1 MEDCVVNLKKLL
13 LLIIVITSIFT
24 SCIFSFGIN
33 AIGNDNR
40 TIRVAYPIQK
50 GLTEIDEQGNYFGY
64 TYEYLL
70 EIAQYTG
77 WNYEFVQVPG
87 EINESITKLM
97 KMLENGEID
106 IMGGMLYNEPMQKI
120 YNYAGNSYGVAN
132 TVLQALYENT
142 DIDNIMS
149 SQDVKKIRIAVIE
162 NSDTR
167 LKELDEYCKMNLMS
181 PELVYCKT
189 SDEQLEVLKSGKAD
203 VLLNVSMNPIEGVRT
218 VAKFSSK
225 PFYFITPKGS
235 TDLTQK
241 LNSAIN
247 NIEQKEPYFSTTL
260 YEKYFT
266 PENNQMF
273 LSDEE
278 TNYIKDTEKLK
289 VGVLLNKP
297 PFQNADKD
305 TGELRGI
312 SIDLL
317 NHICDKTGLE
327 FELVPVKSQEDLEDM
342 AKKHEID
349 IVAGMI
355 YDYEYSREH
364 NIAMSRPF
372 LSTQYT
378 MMINNKLNE
387 NSLNGKRIALAKG
400 IDYYGQFEENIVW
413 YDNLEECIE
422 AVNKGYADY
431 TYGEGYS
438 MQYYM
443 NQPKYKNVRLV
454 PQTYEAK
461 SICFGIIKKDK
472 QELLNIFNKAI
483 ISISSEKMQS
493 IVYQNTTYRQDFS
506 LLYIMQQNPIE
517 TIFIVASLLICIIGF
532 MAFGLHTRTSMNEK
546 ISLELKKHTQLYEM
560 TSEYFF
566 EYDYKQDK
574 LIISMPEKGIETY
587 YGLDKSDKES
597 ENGNIENERDKI
609 RREYNKKFFDVIKSQ
624 ENGTT
629 EMYSIMLDDTFHWI
643 RITSKIIYND
653 RKIPMYVIGKIAN
666 IDSEKEE
673 KNRLLDKVQR
683 DSLTNIYNAA
693 YIRKLTTQN
702 LLNLSTEKNG
712 ALLIIDIDYFK
723 SINDT
728 YGHLVG
734 DKVLIDVAKVLDE
747 SFAKDDIVGRLGGDE
762 FSVYINDIINKE
774 ELINKCNDVYNHIHL
789 IKLPNGESLS
799 ISMGVVITKRGQEY
813 DELYQIA
820 DNALYDSKR
829 QGRNRFKIV

>member
-1 MEDCVVNLKKLL
+1 MATDCVVNLKKLL

-24 SCIFSFGIN
+24 SYIFSFSIN
-33 AIGNDNR
+33 AIGNNNR
-40 TIRVAYPIQK
+40 TIRVAYPVQK
-50 GLTEIDEQGNYFGY
+50 GLTEIDEQGNYSGY

-87 EINESITKLM
+87 DINESITKLM

-106 IMGGMLYNEPMQKI
+106 IMGGMLHNEPLQKM
-120 YNYAGNSYGVAN
+120 YNYAGNSYGIVN

-142 DIDNIMS
+142 EIDNIMS
-149 SQDVKKIRIAVIE
+149 SQNVKKIRIAVIE
-162 NSDTR
+162 NSNTR

-181 PELVYCKT
+181 HELVYCKT
-189 SDEQLEVLKSGKAD
+189 SDEQLEALKNGKAD
-203 VLLNVSMNPIEGVRT
+203 VLLNVSMNPMEGVRT
-218 VAKFSSK
+218 IAKFSPK

-235 TDLTQK
+235 TDLTQR

-247 NIEQKEPYFSTTL
+247 NIEQKDPYFSTTL

-278 TNYIKDTEKLK
+278 TKYIKDTDKLK

-297 PFQNADKD
+297 PFQNIDKD
-305 TGELRGI
+305 TGELKGI

-317 NHICDKTGLE
+317 NHICDLTGLE
-327 FELVPVKSQEDLEDM
+327 FELVSVKSQEDLERM
-342 AKKHEID
+342 TKNHEID

-364 NIAMSRPF
+364 NISMSRPF
-372 LSTQYT
+372 VSTQYA

-387 NSLNGKRIALAKG
+387 NSLDGKRIALTKG
-400 IDYYGQFEENIVW
+400 INYDGNFKEDVVW
-413 YDNLEECIE
+413 YDTLEECIE
-422 AVNKGYADY
+422 AVNKGDVDY

-454 PQTYEAK
+454 PQTYKAQ
-461 SICFGIIKKDK
+461 SICFGITKKDK
-472 QELLNIFNKAI
+472 QELLSIFNKAI

-506 LLYIMQQNPIE
+506 LIYIMQQNPIE
-517 TIFIVASLLICIIGF
+517 TVFIVASLLLCIIGF
-532 MAFGLHTRTSMNEK
+532 MAFGLHTRTTMNEK
-546 ISLELKKHTQLYEM
+546 ISLELKKHVQLYEM
-560 TSEYFF
+560 VSEYFF
-566 EYDYKQDK
+566 EYDYKKDK

-587 YGLDKSDKES
+587 YGVN
-597 ENGNIENERDKI
+597 ENDNITNKKDEI
-609 RREYNKKFFDVIKSQ
+609 RREYNKKFFDIIKSQ

-629 EMYSIMLDDTFHWI
+629 EMYSIMFDDTFHWI

-653 RKIPMYVIGKIAN
+653 RNIPVYVIGKIAN

-693 YIRKLTTQN
+693 YIRKLTTKN

-712 ALLIIDIDYFK
+712 ALLIVDIDYFK

-734 DKVLIDVAKVLDE
+734 DKVLVDVAKVLNE

-762 FSVYINDIINKE
+762 FSVYIKDIINKE
-774 ELINKCNDVYNHIHL
+774 KLINKCNDVYNKIHL
-789 IKLPNGESLS
+789 IKLPNGKSLS

>member
-1 MEDCVVNLKKLL
+1 MNLKKLL

-247 NIEQKEPYFSTTL
+247 NIEQKDPYFSTTL

-609 RREYNKKFFDVIKSQ
+609 RREYNKKFF
-624 ENGTT
+624 
-629 EMYSIMLDDTFHWI
+629 
-643 RITSKIIYND
+643 
-653 RKIPMYVIGKIAN
+653 
-666 IDSEKEE
+666 
-673 KNRLLDKVQR
+673 
-683 DSLTNIYNAA
+683 
-693 YIRKLTTQN
+693 
-702 LLNLSTEKNG
+702 
-712 ALLIIDIDYFK
+712 
-723 SINDT
+723 
-728 YGHLVG
+728 
-734 DKVLIDVAKVLDE
+734 
-747 SFAKDDIVGRLGGDE
+747 
-762 FSVYINDIINKE
+762 
-774 ELINKCNDVYNHIHL
+774 
-789 IKLPNGESLS
+789 
-799 ISMGVVITKRGQEY
+799 
-813 DELYQIA
+813 
-820 DNALYDSKR
+820 
-829 QGRNRFKIV
+829 

>member
-1 MEDCVVNLKKLL
+1 MNLKKLL

-24 SCIFSFGIN
+24 SYIFSFSIN
-33 AIGNDNR
+33 AIGNNNR
-40 TIRVAYPIQK
+40 TIRVAYPVQK
-50 GLTEIDEQGNYFGY
+50 GLTEIDEQGNYSGY

-87 EINESITKLM
+87 DINESITKLM

-106 IMGGMLYNEPMQKI
+106 IMGGMLHNEPLQKM
-120 YNYAGNSYGVAN
+120 YNYAGNSYGIVN

-142 DIDNIMS
+142 EIDNIMS
-149 SQDVKKIRIAVIE
+149 SQNVKKIRIAVIE
-162 NSDTR
+162 NSNTR

-181 PELVYCKT
+181 HELVYCKT
-189 SDEQLEVLKSGKAD
+189 SDEQLEALKNGKAD
-203 VLLNVSMNPIEGVRT
+203 VLLNVSMNPMEGVRT
-218 VAKFSSK
+218 IAKFSPK

-235 TDLTQK
+235 TDLTQR

-247 NIEQKEPYFSTTL
+247 NIEQKDPYFSTTL

-278 TNYIKDTEKLK
+278 TKYIKDTDKLK

-297 PFQNADKD
+297 PFQNIDKD
-305 TGELRGI
+305 TGELKGI

-317 NHICDKTGLE
+317 NHICDLTGLE
-327 FELVPVKSQEDLEDM
+327 FELVSVKSQEDLERM
-342 AKKHEID
+342 TKNHEID

-364 NIAMSRPF
+364 NISMSRPF
-372 LSTQYT
+372 VSTQYA

-387 NSLNGKRIALAKG
+387 NSLDGKRIALTKG
-400 IDYYGQFEENIVW
+400 INYDGNFKEDVVW
-413 YDNLEECIE
+413 YDTLEECIE
-422 AVNKGYADY
+422 AVNKGDVDY

-454 PQTYEAK
+454 PQTYKAQ
-461 SICFGIIKKDK
+461 SICFGITKKDK
-472 QELLNIFNKAI
+472 QELLSIFNKAI

-506 LLYIMQQNPIE
+506 LIYIMQQNPIE
-517 TIFIVASLLICIIGF
+517 TVFIVASLLLCIIGF
-532 MAFGLHTRTSMNEK
+532 MAFGLHTRTTMNEK
-546 ISLELKKHTQLYEM
+546 ISLELKKHVQLYEM
-560 TSEYFF
+560 VSEYFF
-566 EYDYKQDK
+566 EYDYKKDK

-587 YGLDKSDKES
+587 YGVN
-597 ENGNIENERDKI
+597 ENDNITNKKDEI
-609 RREYNKKFFDVIKSQ
+609 RREYNKKFFDIIKSQ

-629 EMYSIMLDDTFHWI
+629 EMYSIMFDDTFHWI

-653 RKIPMYVIGKIAN
+653 RNIPVYVIGKIAN

-693 YIRKLTTQN
+693 YIRKLTTKN

-712 ALLIIDIDYFK
+712 ALLIVDIDYFK

-734 DKVLIDVAKVLDE
+734 DKVLVDVAKVLNE

-762 FSVYINDIINKE
+762 FSVYIKDIINKE
-774 ELINKCNDVYNHIHL
+774 KLINKCNDVYNKIHL
-789 IKLPNGESLS
+789 IKLPNGKSLS

>member
-1 MEDCVVNLKKLL
+1 MNLKKLL
-13 LLIIVITSIFT
+13 LLTIVITSIFT
-24 SCIFSFGIN
+24 SYIFSFSIN

-40 TIRVAYPIQK
+40 TIRVAYPVQK
-50 GLTEIDEQGNYFGY
+50 SLTEVDEQGNYSGY

-97 KMLENGEID
+97 KMLEDGEID
-106 IMGGMLYNEPMQKI
+106 IMGGMLYNEPLEKM
-120 YNYAGNSYGVAN
+120 YNYAGNSYGVVN
-132 TVLQALYENT
+132 TVLQVLYENT
-142 DIDNIMS
+142 AIDSIS
-149 SQDVKKIRIAVIE
+149 SQTMKKIRIAIME
-162 NSDTR
+162 NSSTR
-167 LKELDEYCKMNLMS
+167 LEELNEYCKMNLIS

-189 SDEQLEVLKSGKAD
+189 QEEQVEALKNGKAD
-203 VLLNVSMNPIEGVRT
+203 ALLNVSMNPIEGVRT
-218 VAKFSSK
+218 VAKFSPK
-225 PFYFITPKGS
+225 PFYFITPKDN
-235 TDLTQK
+235 TDLTQR
-241 LNSAIN
+241 LNSAIS
-247 NIEQKEPYFSTTL
+247 NIEQTDPYFSTTL

-266 PENNQMF
+266 PENNKMF

-278 TNYIKDTEKLK
+278 TKFIKDTEKLR
-289 VGVLLNKP
+289 VGVPLNKP
-297 PFQNADKD
+297 PFQNIYKD
-305 TGELRGI
+305 TSELKGI

-317 NHICDKTGLE
+317 NHISDKTGLE
-327 FELVPVKSQEDLEDM
+327 FELVPVKSQANLEKM
-342 AKKHEID
+342 TKNHEID

-355 YDYEYSREH
+355 YDYEYSRKH
-364 NIAMSRPF
+364 NIIMSRPF
-372 LSTQYT
+372 ISTQYA

-387 NSLNGKRIALAKG
+387 NSLDGKRLALTKDIAYESHFKG
-400 IDYYGQFEENIVW
+400 DIVW
-413 YDNLEECIE
+413 YDTLEECIE

-454 PQTYEAK
+454 PQTYEAQR
-461 SICFGIIKKDK
+461 ICFGVTKPNK

-493 IVYQNTTYRQDFS
+493 IIYQNTTYRQDFS

-517 TIFIVASLLICIIGF
+517 TVFIVSSLLICIIGF
-532 MAFGLHTRTSMNEK
+532 MAFSLHTHTSMNEK
-546 ISLELKKHTQLYEM
+546 ISLELKKHIQVYEM
-560 TSEYFF
+560 ASEYFF

-574 LIISMPEKGIETY
+574 LIISMQGKGIDTY
-587 YGLDKSDKES
+587 YGVEKNNNRES
-597 ENGNIENERDKI
+597 ENGNTTDDKKEI
-609 RREYNKKFFDVIKSQ
+609 RREYNKKFFDIIKSQ

-629 EMYSIMLDDTFHWI
+629 EIYTLLSNDTFHWI

-653 RKIPMYVIGKIAN
+653 RNVPVYVIGKICN

-673 KNRLLDKVQR
+673 KNMLLDKVQK

-693 YIRKLTTQN
+693 YIRKLTAKN
-702 LLNLSTEKNG
+702 LLDLSTDKNG

-728 YGHLVG
+728 YGHLFG
-734 DKVLIDVAKVLDE
+734 DKVLVNVAKILDE

-762 FSVYINDIINKE
+762 FSVYVKDIINKE
-774 ELINKCNDVYNHIHL
+774 ELINKCNNVYNQIHL
-789 IKLPNGESLS
+789 IKLPNGKSLS
-799 ISMGVVITKRGQEY
+799 ISMGVVITKCGQEY
-813 DELYQIA
+813 DELYEIA

-829 QGRNRFKIV
+829 EGRNRFKIV

>member
-1 MEDCVVNLKKLL
+1 
-13 LLIIVITSIFT
+13 
-24 SCIFSFGIN
+24 
-33 AIGNDNR
+33 
-40 TIRVAYPIQK
+40 
-50 GLTEIDEQGNYFGY
+50 
-64 TYEYLL
+64 
-70 EIAQYTG
+70 
-77 WNYEFVQVPG
+77 
-87 EINESITKLM
+87 
-97 KMLENGEID
+97 
-106 IMGGMLYNEPMQKI
+106 
-120 YNYAGNSYGVAN
+120 
-132 TVLQALYENT
+132 
-142 DIDNIMS
+142 
-149 SQDVKKIRIAVIE
+149 
-162 NSDTR
+162 
-167 LKELDEYCKMNLMS
+167 MNLMS

-247 NIEQKEPYFSTTL
+247 NIEQKDPYFSTTL

-546 ISLELKKHTQLYEM
+546 ISLELK
-560 TSEYFF
+560 
-566 EYDYKQDK
+566 
-574 LIISMPEKGIETY
+574 TY
-587 YGLDKSDKES
+587 
-597 ENGNIENERDKI
+597 
-609 RREYNKKFFDVIKSQ
+609 
-624 ENGTT
+624 
-629 EMYSIMLDDTFHWI
+629 
-643 RITSKIIYND
+643 
-653 RKIPMYVIGKIAN
+653 
-666 IDSEKEE
+666 
-673 KNRLLDKVQR
+673 
-683 DSLTNIYNAA
+683 
-693 YIRKLTTQN
+693 
-702 LLNLSTEKNG
+702 
-712 ALLIIDIDYFK
+712 
-723 SINDT
+723 
-728 YGHLVG
+728 
-734 DKVLIDVAKVLDE
+734 
-747 SFAKDDIVGRLGGDE
+747 
-762 FSVYINDIINKE
+762 SV
-774 ELINKCNDVYNHIHL
+774 V
-789 IKLPNGESLS
+789 
-799 ISMGVVITKRGQEY
+799 
-813 DELYQIA
+813 
-820 DNALYDSKR
+820 
-829 QGRNRFKIV
+829 

>member
-1 MEDCVVNLKKLL
+1 MNLKKLL

-24 SCIFSFGIN
+24 SYIFSFSIN

-50 GLTEIDEQGNYFGY
+50 GLTEIDEQGNYSGY

-106 IMGGMLYNEPMQKI
+106 IMGGMLYNEPLEKM
-120 YNYAGNSYGVAN
+120 YNYAGNSYGVTN

-149 SQDVKKIRIAVIE
+149 SEDVKKIRIAVIE
-162 NSDTR
+162 NSNTR

-181 PELVYCKT
+181 PEFVYCKT
-189 SDEQLEVLKSGKAD
+189 NEEQLEVLKNGKAD

-225 PFYFITPKGS
+225 PFYFITSKGS
-235 TDLTQK
+235 TDLTQR

-247 NIEQKEPYFSTTL
+247 NIEQKDPYFSTTL

-297 PFQNADKD
+297 PFQNIDKD

-327 FELVPVKSQEDLEDM
+327 FELVPVKSQEDLE
-342 AKKHEID
+342 KVTKNHEID

-372 LSTQYT
+372 VSTQYA
-378 MMINNKLNE
+378 MIINNKLNE
-387 NSLNGKRIALAKG
+387 NSLDGKRLALTKG
-400 IDYYGQFEENIVW
+400 INYDGNFKENIIW
-413 YDNLEECIE
+413 YDTLEECIE
-422 AVNKGYADY
+422 AVSKGYADY

-454 PQTYEAK
+454 PQTYKAQ
-461 SICFGIIKKDK
+461 SICFGITKKDK
-472 QELLNIFNKAI
+472 QELLSIFNKAI
-483 ISISSEKMQS
+483 ISIPSEKMQS

-506 LLYIMQQNPIE
+506 LIYIMQQKPIE
-517 TIFIVASLLICIIGF
+517 TVFIVASLLLCIIGF
-532 MAFGLHTRTSMNEK
+532 MAFSLHTRTSMNKK
-546 ISLELKKHTQLYEM
+546 ISLELKKHTQVYEM
-560 TSEYFF
+560 ASEYFF

-574 LIISMPEKGIETY
+574 LTIYKQEKGIDTY
-587 YGLDKSDKES
+587 YGINKNNMES
-597 ENGNIENERDKI
+597 ESDNITNKKNEI

-629 EMYSIMLDDTFHWI
+629 EIYSLLSDDTFHWI

-653 RKIPMYVIGKIAN
+653 RKIPVYVIGKISN

-673 KNRLLDKVQR
+673 KNRLLDKAQR

-734 DKVLIDVAKVLDE
+734 DKVLVDVAKVLDE
-747 SFAKDDIVGRLGGDE
+747 SFEKDDIVGRLGGDE

-774 ELINKCNDVYNHIHL
+774 ELINKCNDVYNQIHL
-789 IKLPNGESLS
+789 IKLPNGKSLS